1 MTAFLTP
8 QDVRTDLDAR
18 HPVSRAGR
26 GRRTSSLE
34 ITRRMLRRERIAE
47 RTGDRF

>member
-18 HPVSRAGR
+18 HPVTRAGR

-34 ITRRMLRRERIAE
+34 ITRRVLRRERLTDTAGE
-47 RTGDRF
+47 RF

>member
-26 GRRTSSLE
+26 GRRTSSVE
-34 ITRRMLRRERIAE
+34 VTHRMLRRERATE